1 MAGELFAA
9 TGRRKESVAKIRVK
23 GGKGKVTV
31 NGRDINSYL
40 CRDNLVMQAL
50 KPMDVAE
57 LEGRIIV
64 ECTVRGGGL
73 TGQAGAISL
82 GLARALT
89 KYDPE
94 LRPLLKRNGL
104 LRRDPRMVERK
115 KYGQVKARKRFQFSK
130 R

>member
-1 MAGELFAA
+1 MAGEVFTA
-9 TGRRKESVAKIRVK
+9 TGRRKESVSKIK
-23 GGKGKVTV
+23 IKSGKGKVTV

-50 KPMDVAE
+50 KPLDVAE
-57 LEGRIIV
+57 LEGRIII

-73 TGQAGAISL
+73 SGQAGAISL

-89 KYDPE
+89 RFDPE
-94 LRPLLKRNGL
+94 LRSLLKRNGL

-115 KYGQVKARKRFQFSK
+115 KYGQ
-130 R
+130 

>member
-1 MAGELFAA
+1 LAGEVFAA
-9 TGRRKESVAKIRVK
+9 TGRRKESVAKIRIK

-31 NGRDINSYL
+31 NGRDIGSYL

-50 KPMDVAE
+50 KPINVAE
-57 LEGRIIV
+57 LEGRLIV
-64 ECTVRGGGL
+64 ECMVAGGGL
-73 TGQAGAISL
+73 SGQAGAISL

-94 LRPLLKRNGL
+94 LRTLLKRNGL

>member
-1 MAGELFAA
+1 MAGELFTA
-9 TGRRKESVAKIRVK
+9 TGRRKESVAKIRIK

-50 KPMDVAE
+50 KPMNVAE

-64 ECTVRGGGL
+64 ECTVSGGGL

-89 KYDPE
+89 KYDSE